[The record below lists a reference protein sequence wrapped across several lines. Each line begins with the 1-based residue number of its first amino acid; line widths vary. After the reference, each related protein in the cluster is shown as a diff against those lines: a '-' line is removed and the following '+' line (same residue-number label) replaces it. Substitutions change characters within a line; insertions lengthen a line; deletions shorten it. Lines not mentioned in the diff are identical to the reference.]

1 MIIEIFMCS
10 SQILDRVK
18 LWRNEKTYPS
28 FLTLDVRPPRA
39 VFPSDSF
46 NFSTPTLHT
55 PYSIHRLLS
64 LVQVPVVILEGN
76 LRVWRNGFVA
86 IFIDET
92 DCTARGYETIF
103 VPIKDF

>member
-39 VFPSDSF
+39 VFPSDSL
-46 NFSTPTLHT
+46 TPVLRQSMLH
-55 PYSIHRLLS
+55 YSIHRLLS